1 MTRTARGAVAALL
14 MLVVAACGPTT
25 SPSPSSSPTPSGS
38 AASQSSDSPFP
49 TSPLDGVVI
58 DVSQTSL
65 VDVLAFE
72 IRTADGR
79 EFEFKVGELDNVA
92 EFPPSHLAEHMAD
105 SVPIRVEFHVENNE
119 LIATHLD
126 DAPAAP

>member
-1 MTRTARGAVAALL
+1 VTRTAGGAVAALL
-14 MLVVAACGPTT
+14 MLVVAACAPTT
-25 SPSPSSSPTPSGS
+25 SSPSPVPTPSAS

-92 EFPPSHLAEHMAD
+92 EFPPGHLAEHMAD

-126 DAPAAP
+126 DAPAP

>member
-1 MTRTARGAVAALL
+1 VTRTARGAVAGLL
-14 MLVVAACGPTT
+14 VLMVAACAPTTTPSLSPVPTT
-25 SPSPSSSPTPSGS
+25 SPS

-126 DAPAAP
+126 DAPAP

>member
-14 MLVVAACGPTT
+14 VLVVAACAPTT
-25 SPSPSSSPTPSGS
+25 SSSASPVPTPSAS

-79 EFEFKVGELDNVA
+79 EFEFKVGELYNVA
-92 EFPPSHLAEHMAD
+92 EFAAEVASAAVQPPELPPWP
-105 SVPIRVEFHVENNE
+105 SV
-119 LIATHLD
+119 
-126 DAPAAP
+126 